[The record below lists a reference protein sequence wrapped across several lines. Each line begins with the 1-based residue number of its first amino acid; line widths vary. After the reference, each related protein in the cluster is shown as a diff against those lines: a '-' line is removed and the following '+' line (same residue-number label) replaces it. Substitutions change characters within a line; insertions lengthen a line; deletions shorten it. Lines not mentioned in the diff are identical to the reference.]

1 MAEDKRA
8 ASFGPQLGHLLLSS
22 CKAEPQQRR
31 RPSKRALNLEPGP
44 RAVVASAVGG
54 IQDQIVDGESGI
66 LLADPSDLKA
76 AGHAATELLADPA
89 RSARIGQAAR
99 ERVGQDL
106 LTTKHLVTYL
116 KHFTELI
123 RGRAQH

>member
-1 MAEDKRA
+1 MQKSLAEG
-8 ASFGPQLGHLLLSS
+8 FGLTV
-22 CKAEPQQRR
+22 AEAMW
-31 RPSKRALNLEPGP
+31 KE

-66 LLADPSDLKA
+66 LLADPFDLEA
-76 AGHAATELLADPA
+76 AGRAASELLVDPA

-99 ERVGQDL
+99 ERVGQDF

-123 RGRAQH
+123 RGRAQPGQALPGASADRVGDLPAPS